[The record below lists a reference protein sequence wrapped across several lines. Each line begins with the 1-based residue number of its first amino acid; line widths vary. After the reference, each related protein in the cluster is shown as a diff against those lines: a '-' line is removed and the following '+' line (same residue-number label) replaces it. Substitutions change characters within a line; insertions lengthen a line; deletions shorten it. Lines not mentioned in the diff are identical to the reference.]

1 MHSNILILIATCWF
15 LAARELLSFAFHAE
29 NNFQLMIASIY
40 WFSSSNILII
50 GLIFELSVQYKQFL
64 IMKVYLITLPEH

>member
-50 GLIFELSVQYKQFL
+50 GLELSVQYKQFL
-64 IMKVYLITLPEH
+64 IMKVYLITLSEH

>member
-15 LAARELLSFAFHAE
+15 QAARELLSFAFHAE

-50 GLIFELSVQYKQFL
+50 GLELSVQYKQFL
-64 IMKVYLITLPEH
+64 IMKVYLITLSEH